1 MALPY
6 ALLIPLMPDD
16 EHGAVTGYY
25 SVSRGLGAWL
35 GPLLAG
41 VAISALRG
49 PFAETDGYQ
58 AVWGVC
64 AVAVLLSLLPLRS
77 LRRAV

>member
-1 MALPY
+1 M
-6 ALLIPLMPDD
+6 I
-16 EHGAVTGYY
+16 GGVAVI
-25 SVSRGLGAWL
+25 V
-35 GPLLAG
+35 LLAALT

-49 PFAETDGYQ
+49 PFAATDGYQ